1 MKSGFSR
8 QHQFICFAVVSLLAA
23 GASVSH
29 TSAASRIKDIAHIDG
44 LKKEMVIGYG
54 LVVGLNGTGDGR
66 KSTFTM
72 QSIESM
78 LERFGVTVDAAVLK
92 VNNVAAVMVTG
103 EVDPFMRVGSAIDVT
118 VNSMGDATSLEGGT
132 LLATPL
138 IGVDG
143 GLYAIAQGP
152 ATVGGFNVSGGAG
165 NSVSQNH
172 TTAGQVISGG
182 VIQRSFEPEYI
193 ADGQF
198 DLTVFNMDFYTVTS
212 MVTAIND
219 HFGST
224 VAEGLDGR
232 TVRVQI
238 PPADRADPIGFIA
251 ELEQLTVDVD
261 TPARVVINEKNGT
274 VVVGGNVQ
282 VGEAAVAHGNLT
294 VEISTQFNVSQGN
307 PFGRGETVVVP
318 DIDTRVDTEEARIF
332 ALAESSTVST
342 IADALNE
349 IGASPKDIIAI
360 FQALR
365 RAGALRAELV
375 VI

>member
-1 MKSGFSR
+1 MKSCFSR
-8 QHQFICFAVVSLLAA
+8 QSKLFLITVSLLLA
-23 GASVSH
+23 GVWVAESYAV
-29 TSAASRIKDIAHIDG
+29 SRIKDIAHIDG

-78 LERFGVTVDAAVLK
+78 LERFGVTVDAAILK

-103 EVDPFMRVGSAIDVT
+103 EISPFMRVGSTIDVT

-143 GLYAIAQGP
+143 GLYAIAQGT
-152 ATVGGFNVSGGAG
+152 ATIGGFNASGGAG

-182 VIQRSFEPEYI
+182 VVQRSLEPQYI

-212 MVTAIND
+212 MVEAIND
-219 HFGST
+219 RFGSA

-232 TVRVQI
+232 TVHVQI
-238 PPADRADPIGFIA
+238 PVANRADPVGFIA
-251 ELEQLTVDVD
+251 ELERLTVEVD
-261 TPARVVINEKNGT
+261 TPARVVINEKTGT
-274 VVVGGNVQ
+274 VVVGGAVQ

-294 VEISTQFNVSQGN
+294 VEIRTQYNVSQGA
-307 PFGRGETVVVP
+307 PWGRGETVVTP
-318 DIDTRVDTEEARIF
+318 DVETRVNEEQARIF
-332 ALAESSTVST
+332 ALAESSTVAT

-349 IGASPKDIIAI
+349 IGASPRDIIAI